1 MPVDICVWQHAA
13 VASFRCGSHLV
24 RLQHVEQVGTMTL
37 ANRRQI
43 FGERWIRCAHA
54 SGGRTSWVS
63 DVLATPDTTGG
74 VYLRT
79 IRTWFHQFP
88 LTLKQKQQLRSRLES
103 FKNDEHLGGVNELA
117 WWAFMRREGLTA
129 KPLPASSTPRPDFYL
144 EPPAGC
150 FVEVSTLNMSDID
163 KAKFQRKASVALD
176 HAETIRRIVG
186 KLTAEKQRQL
196 TYAANLEKPCVLVL
210 FDYTTWS
217 AFATEIFRTLGE
229 FLLGRQYGFR
239 TLPPELSAIVYVERK
254 VLPNGCIAI
263 NRHWSAAYYN
273 PLTLHP
279 LPLCTFPFLTQF
291 RCQLISNEPK
301 MTDPWAVL

>member
-1 MPVDICVWQHAA
+1 MKPQNLLC
-13 VASFRCGSHLV
+13 SHSY
-24 RLQHVEQVGTMTL
+24 TSSKSSM

-43 FGERWIRCAHA
+43 FDDRWIRHAHA
-54 SGGRTSWVS
+54 SGGGTSWVS
-63 DVLATPDTTGG
+63 DVLATLDTTGG
-74 VYLRT
+74 IYLRT

-129 KPLPASSTPRPDFYL
+129 KPLPASSIPRPDFYL
-144 EPPAGC
+144 EPPADC
-150 FVEVSTLNMSDID
+150 FVEVSTLNVSDKD
-163 KAKFQRKASVALD
+163 KAKFELKASVALG

-186 KLTAEKQRQL
+186 KLTVEKQRQL
-196 TYAANLEKPCVLVL
+196 TYAANLTKPCVLVL

-229 FLLGRQYGFR
+229 FLLGRQCGFR
-239 TLPPELSAIVYVERK
+239 TFPPELSAIVYVERK
-254 VLPNGCIAI
+254 VLPNGCIAL
-263 NRHWSAAYYN
+263 NRHRSAAYYN

-279 LPLCTFPFLTQF
+279 LPLSTFPFLTQF
-291 RCQLISNEPK
+291 WSQLVSTEPK
-301 MTDPWAVL
+301 VIDPWAVL